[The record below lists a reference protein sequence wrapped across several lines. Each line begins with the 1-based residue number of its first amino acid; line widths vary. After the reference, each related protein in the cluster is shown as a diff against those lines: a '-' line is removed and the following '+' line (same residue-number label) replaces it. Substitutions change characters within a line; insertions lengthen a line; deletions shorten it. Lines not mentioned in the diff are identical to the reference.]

1 MITEEKLKELNFPKL
16 ESNRDPATGDLVAR
30 MYSTANNEPYV
41 VEADGSHYDG
51 KIARKK
57 FYRRYKSEEGR
68 YKPGFWQYFYKCE
81 DGRWFDNSGWICEKP
96 IEQRQ
101 PVDEIIEE

>member
-16 ESNRDPATGDLVAR
+16 ESSRDPATGGLVAR
-30 MYSTANNEPYV
+30 MYSTANNEPYI

-68 YKPGFWQYFYKCE
+68 YKPGFWQYFYRSE
-81 DGRWFDNSGWICEKP
+81 DGRWFDNCGWTCEKP
-96 IEQRQ
+96 MEQRQ